1 LYFAYALR
9 SARAGQLEVA
19 RDVALEAVGHVS
31 LEDPR
36 PHLLL
41 GELAVA
47 LRDRTLL
54 QEAQAFLRF
63 FKHERWGQKLA
74 RAVQSGQALFEDGE

>member
-1 LYFAYALR
+1 MSSV
-9 SARAGQLEVA
+9 SAMGREGSA
-19 RDVALEAVGHVS
+19 RDVALESVGHVS

-54 QEAQAFLRF
+54 QEAQNFLRF
-63 FKHERWGQKLA
+63 FKHESWAQKLA
-74 RAVQSGQALFEDGE
+74 VTVQSGQALFEDGE